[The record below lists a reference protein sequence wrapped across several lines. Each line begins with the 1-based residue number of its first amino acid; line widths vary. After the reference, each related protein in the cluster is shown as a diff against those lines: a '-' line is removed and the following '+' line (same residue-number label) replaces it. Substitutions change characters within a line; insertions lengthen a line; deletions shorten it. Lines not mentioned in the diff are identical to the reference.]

1 MTRIIAKS
9 PAPGPFGRSP
19 VPFPFGD
26 ARTHLTANGRTA
38 IWAGLRALGLRG
50 GARVLVPAWH
60 CGSEVDAILAAGGR
74 PVPYRLGRDLS
85 ADLDD
90 VARLLRAGGGAIHV
104 IHYFGREQPLAALAD
119 LAGAA
124 GALLVEDLA
133 LGLYSRGADGAPL
146 GRAGDMAVF
155 SLVKTLGVPD
165 GGALWMRRDAV
176 LPALGRPPLRHTLA
190 ALKSLSANALRR
202 RVRSGP
208 RDRGGADLDRW
219 DAVAGFGDEARRDHA
234 SRITRFML
242 GHVDHERVAAV
253 RRRNYRALAARLPA
267 MPALRPL
274 IEVLPAGACPAYFP
288 LWTAEPDRVFAALAR
303 AGIEPVRFWRR
314 FHPAIDLSGFP
325 EAAAL
330 KRHVLRLPIHEGV
343 TEPAIARMVRACTSA

>member
-9 PAPGPFGRSP
+9 PPPGPFGRSP
-19 VPFPFGD
+19 APFPFD
-26 ARTHLTANGRTA
+26 HAHTQLTANGRTA
-38 IWAGLRALGLRG
+38 IWAGLGALGLRR

-60 CGSEVDAILAAGGR
+60 CGSEIDAILAAGGL
-74 PVPYRLGRDLS
+74 PVPYRLEHDLS
-85 ADLDD
+85 ADLAD
-90 VARLLRAGGGAIHV
+90 VARLLREGAGAVHV
-104 IHYFGREQPLAALAD
+104 IHYFGLEQPLAALAE

-133 LGLYSRGADGAPL
+133 LGLYSQGAGGVPL

-165 GGALWMRRDAV
+165 GGALWTRRDVA
-176 LPALGRPPLRHTLA
+176 LPELGRPPLRRTLA
-190 ALKSLSANALRR
+190 SLKSLAANGLRR

-219 DAVAGFGDEARRDHA
+219 DAAAGFGNDARRDHA
-234 SRITRFML
+234 SRITGFML
-242 GHVDHERVAAV
+242 GHIDHARAAAT
-253 RRRNYRALAARLPA
+253 RRRNYHALAARLPA
-267 MPALRPL
+267 MPALHPL
-274 IEVLPAGACPAYFP
+274 IAALPAGACPAYFP
-288 LWTAEPDRVFAALAR
+288 LWTADPDRVCAALAR

-314 FHPAIDLSGFP
+314 FHPAIDLADFP
-325 EAAAL
+325 EAVAL

-343 TEPAIARMVRACTSA
+343 AEAAIGRMVRACAAA